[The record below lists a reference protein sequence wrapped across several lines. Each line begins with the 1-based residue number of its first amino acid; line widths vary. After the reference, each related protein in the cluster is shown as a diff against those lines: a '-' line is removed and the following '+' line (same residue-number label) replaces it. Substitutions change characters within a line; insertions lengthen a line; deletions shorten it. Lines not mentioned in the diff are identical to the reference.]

1 MENKNQNLLLLA
13 LAGLGVYYF
22 LKNKNVPAPVVPPT
36 TGGGNVFPMLPQ
48 PPREIVKP
56 VEPVY
61 QAPIFDER
69 DPVYQEPIYN
79 APRVDT
85 PIEYTPERGKI
96 DVPPPAIVQAPIY
109 DYVQPPATIWD
120 EPIIYDP
127 IYYAP
132 VVDAPIQY
140 TPERGKIDVPPP
152 AIVQAPIYD
161 YVQPP
166 ASIWDAP
173 IIDDFYPKERIITP
187 VEPIYNEPI
196 YQERIYQP
204 EPIYNEPIY
213 QAPIYNRITPVEP
226 IYNEPIYQAPIYQP
240 EPVYDEPIYQPEP
253 IPYYENNYEYREYGG
268 NVTDFANSIPF
279 IGMLYERDEPIEY
292 DFELKRR

>member
-48 PPREIVKP
+48 PPREIIKP

-140 TPERGKIDVPPP
+140 TPEKGKD
-152 AIVQAPIYD
+152 
-161 YVQPP
+161 
-166 ASIWDAP
+166 
-173 IIDDFYPKERIITP
+173 
-187 VEPIYNEPI
+187 
-196 YQERIYQP
+196 
-204 EPIYNEPIY
+204 
-213 QAPIYNRITPVEP
+213 RITPVEP

-253 IPYYENNYEYREYGG
+253 TPYYENNYEYREYGG
-268 NVTDFANSIPF
+268 SVTDFANSIPF

>member
-109 DYVQPPATIWD
+109 DYVQPPASIWD

-140 TPERGKIDVPPP
+140 TPEKGKD
-152 AIVQAPIYD
+152 
-161 YVQPP
+161 
-166 ASIWDAP
+166 
-173 IIDDFYPKERIITP
+173 
-187 VEPIYNEPI
+187 
-196 YQERIYQP
+196 
-204 EPIYNEPIY
+204 
-213 QAPIYNRITPVEP
+213 RITPVEP
-226 IYNEPIYQAPIYQP
+226 IYNEPIYEAPIYQP
-240 EPVYDEPIYQPEP
+240 EPVYNEPIYQSEQTS
-253 IPYYENNYEYREYGG
+253 YYENNYEYREYGG
-268 NVTDFANSIPF
+268 SVTDFANSIPF

>member
-96 DVPPPAIVQAPIY
+96 NVPPPAIVQTPIY

-132 VVDAPIQY
+132 IVDAPIQY
-140 TPERGKIDVPPP
+140 TPEKGKD
-152 AIVQAPIYD
+152 
-161 YVQPP
+161 
-166 ASIWDAP
+166 
-173 IIDDFYPKERIITP
+173 RITP

-240 EPVYDEPIYQPEP
+240 EPVYNEPIYQPEQT
-253 IPYYENNYEYREYGG
+253 PYYENNYEYREYGG
-268 NVTDFANSIPF
+268 SVTDFANSIPF

>member
-1 MENKNQNLLLLA
+1 MFKTHNMENKNQNLLLLA

-48 PPREIVKP
+48 PPREIIKP

-140 TPERGKIDVPPP
+140 TPEKGKD
-152 AIVQAPIYD
+152 
-161 YVQPP
+161 
-166 ASIWDAP
+166 
-173 IIDDFYPKERIITP
+173 
-187 VEPIYNEPI
+187 
-196 YQERIYQP
+196 
-204 EPIYNEPIY
+204 
-213 QAPIYNRITPVEP
+213 RITPVEP

-253 IPYYENNYEYREYGG
+253 TPYYENNYEYREYGG
-268 NVTDFANSIPF
+268 SVTDFANSIPF

>member
-13 LAGLGVYYF
+13 LAGLGIYYF

-109 DYVQPPATIWD
+109 DYVQPPATIWN
-120 EPIIYDP
+120 P
-127 IYYAP
+127 
-132 VVDAPIQY
+132 
-140 TPERGKIDVPPP
+140 
-152 AIVQAPIYD
+152 
-161 YVQPP
+161 
-166 ASIWDAP
+166 P

-196 YQERIYQP
+196 YEAPIYQP

-213 QAPIYNRITPVEP
+213 Q
-226 IYNEPIYQAPIYQP
+226 P
-240 EPVYDEPIYQPEP
+240 EQT
-253 IPYYENNYEYREYGG
+253 PYYENNYEYKEYGG
-268 NVTDFANSIPF
+268 SVTDFANSIPF